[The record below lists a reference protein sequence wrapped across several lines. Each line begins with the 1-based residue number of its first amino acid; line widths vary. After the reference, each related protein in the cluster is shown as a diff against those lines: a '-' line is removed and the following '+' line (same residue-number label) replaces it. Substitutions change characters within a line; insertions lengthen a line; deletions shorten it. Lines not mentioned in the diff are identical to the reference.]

1 MINPAFLYA
10 LRNRDFERSI
20 MRIVAK
26 DIPTWVI
33 FEACVAGQITP
44 EEGALIMELQDESD
58 YWIIR
63 TLSSLWNWV
72 ML

>member
-1 MINPAFLYA
+1 
-10 LRNRDFERSI
+10 

-26 DIPTWVI
+26 DIPTWII
-33 FEACVAGQITP
+33 FEACVAREITP
-44 EEGALIMELQDESD
+44 EEAALIMELQDESD